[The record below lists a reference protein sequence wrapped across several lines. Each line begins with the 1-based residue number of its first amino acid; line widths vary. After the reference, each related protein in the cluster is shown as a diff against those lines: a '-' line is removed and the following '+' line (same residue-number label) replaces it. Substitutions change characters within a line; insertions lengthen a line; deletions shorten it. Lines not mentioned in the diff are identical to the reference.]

1 VSVMA
6 LSCLSRPTAISVG
19 AGASSAPWRSD
30 RDSRPART
38 TRLVAPRVSLHS
50 GPRCAR
56 VFPPVASNPVKRPL
70 SVPTTYL
77 TGGSLWRISSNT
89 SSVGMPRSK
98 VCSLDVPFEQIN
110 SEQPVKRIYNWA
122 SPIDS
127 SEPPDSTVNLA
138 SGQTQTFGVQ
148 LPQPLNHSLDVTWK
162 VNGNTAGTSEQFTFS
177 ASTVGSHTPWRSLS
191 AIRPCW

>member
-1 VSVMA
+1 MSVMA

-19 AGASSAPWRSD
+19 AGASSTPWRSD
-30 RDSRPART
+30 HDSRPART

-89 SSVGMPRSK
+89 SSVGMPR
-98 VCSLDVPFEQIN
+98 F
-110 SEQPVKRIYNWA
+110 
-122 SPIDS
+122 S

>member
-1 VSVMA
+1 
-6 LSCLSRPTAISVG
+6 
-19 AGASSAPWRSD
+19 
-30 RDSRPART
+30 
-38 TRLVAPRVSLHS
+38 
-50 GPRCAR
+50 
-56 VFPPVASNPVKRPL
+56 
-70 SVPTTYL
+70 VPTTYL
-77 TGGSLWRISSNT
+77 AGGSLWRISSNT
-89 SSVGMPRSK
+89 SSVGMPR
-98 VCSLDVPFEQIN
+98 F
-110 SEQPVKRIYNWA
+110 
-122 SPIDS
+122 S